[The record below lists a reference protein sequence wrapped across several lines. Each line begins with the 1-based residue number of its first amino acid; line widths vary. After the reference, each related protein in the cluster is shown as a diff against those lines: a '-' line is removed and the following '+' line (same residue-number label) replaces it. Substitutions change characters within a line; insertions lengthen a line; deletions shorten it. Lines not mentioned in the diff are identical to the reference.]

1 MTKGD
6 IYAMVGYEARLWKM
20 KRSDLIAE
28 ASRVG
33 IKGLYVRCDVPNETI
48 VRWILEVQGI
58 NDDIL
63 VNAPPKRRKMAEEI
77 EGTVRDLYRLR
88 QARRSTIGTIQTLQ
102 TAGMDTTTL
111 KVTYDHLVDTVVLIP
126 VPCLVCRRNYRLPAS
141 VADDSLPFALVC
153 AECDG
158 KINVELQLAESKD
171 RVRRRRRTKA
181 EIEAD
186 RLAAE
191 QGEEEAEPPPA

>member
-1 MTKGD
+1 M
-6 IYAMVGYEARLWKM
+6 
-20 KRSDLIAE
+20 
-28 ASRVG
+28 
-33 IKGLYVRCDVPNETI
+33 
-48 VRWILEVQGI
+48 
-58 NDDIL
+58 DD
-63 VNAPPKRRKMAEEI
+63 EI

-88 QARRSTIGTIQTLQ
+88 QARRSTTGTIQTLQ
-102 TAGMDTTTL
+102 SAGMDTTTL
-111 KVTYDHLVDTVVLIP
+111 KVTYDHLMETVVLIP
-126 VPCLVCRRNYRLPAS
+126 VPCLVCRRNYRLPAN
-141 VADDSLPFALVC
+141 VADDALPFALVC

-191 QGEEEAEPPPA
+191 QPQTEVTP